1 MFVNKIKVQ
10 MLLTY
15 YIIADEG
22 KFEYGNIEWEINCQ
36 VTVIQILDK

>member
-1 MFVNKIKVQ
+1 

-22 KFEYGNIEWEINCQ
+22 KFEYGNIEQEINCQ
-36 VTVIQILDK
+36 VTVI